1 MHGGQPIA
9 AVATRKR
16 TRKEISKT
24 LADGQKSVKTSE
36 FLFCFH
42 SRDLKPLQIS
52 LIPVFFFFFFFFS
65 YMVGVGL
72 FT

>member
-9 AVATRKR
+9 AAATRKQA
-16 TRKEISKT
+16 RKEISKT
-24 LADGQKSVKTSE
+24 LAKEQKSVKSSE

-52 LIPVFFFFFFFFS
+52 LMPVFFFFFFFS
-65 YMVGVGL
+65 YLVGVGL